1 MTTRIM
7 GAGTQM
13 AVIREV
19 MTKELVTIE
28 PARSVAAAVTVMG
41 TQGVGAVLVIEEGRV
56 EGIFT
61 ERDLVRALSNDIGA
75 ASQTVGQWMTRNPVT
90 VGPEAS
96 VEEGLEIMLNGH
108 FRHLPVME
116 GERLVGVVSIRDLS
130 RATLRE

>member
-1 MTTRIM
+1 
-7 GAGTQM
+7 M

-28 PARSVAAAVTVMG
+28 AASSVAAAVTVMG
-41 TQGVGAVLVIEEGRV
+41 MRGVGAVLVIEEGRV

-75 ASQTVGQWMTRNPVT
+75 ASQMVGQWMTRDPVT

-96 VEEGLEIMLNGH
+96 VEEALEIMLNGH

>member
-1 MTTRIM
+1 
-7 GAGTQM
+7 M
-13 AVIREV
+13 AAIHEV
-19 MTKELVTIE
+19 MTKELVTVE
-28 PARSVAAAVTVMG
+28 PATSVAAAVTVMG
-41 TQGVGAVLVIEEGRV
+41 MQGVGAVLVMEKGRV

-61 ERDLVRALSNDIGA
+61 ERDLVRAMSNDIGA
-75 ASQTVGQWMTRNPVT
+75 SSQAVAQWMTRNPIT

-96 VEEGLEIMLNGH
+96 VEEALEIMLNGH

>member
-1 MTTRIM
+1 
-7 GAGTQM
+7 M
-13 AVIREV
+13 AAIHEV

-28 PARSVAAAVTVMG
+28 PASSVAAAVTVMG
-41 TQGVGAVLVIEEGRV
+41 MRGVGAVLVIEDGRV

-61 ERDLVRALSNDIGA
+61 ERDLVRALSSDIGA
-75 ASQTVGQWMTRNPVT
+75 ASEGVGQWMTRNPVT

-96 VEEGLEIMLNGH
+96 VEEALEIMLNGH